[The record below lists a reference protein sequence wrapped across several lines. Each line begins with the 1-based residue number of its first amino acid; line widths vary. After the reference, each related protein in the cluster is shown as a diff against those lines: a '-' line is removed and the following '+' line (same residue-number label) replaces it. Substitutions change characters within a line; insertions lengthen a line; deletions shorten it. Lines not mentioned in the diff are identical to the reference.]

1 MLLGTTHAPAAGGC
15 RAMGD
20 RQNKLSTEKVSHSDN
35 TVGMEALA
43 HTECLGLRKGTAGVN
58 GSMEWHR
65 SELPSSHCEKQ
76 SWYLCFDKKTS
87 PTVITRLYTRC
98 LAVRQPYHPPTT
110 AAIRS
115 LHTQCLCTHLLP
127 HTLSGCPDG
136 MAGWAPA
143 LTCWSWGLVCTEQR

>member
-1 MLLGTTHAPAAGGC
+1 
-15 RAMGD
+15 MGD

-43 HTECLGLRKGTAGVN
+43 VTECPGLRKGTAGVN

-65 SELPSSHCEKQ
+65 RELPSSHCEKQ

-98 LAVRQPYHPPTT
+98 LAARQPYHTT
-110 AAIRS
+110 HQQQLQSAACIPSACVPICSRIHS
-115 LHTQCLCTHLLP
+115 VVV
-127 HTLSGCPDG
+127 
-136 MAGWAPA
+136 
-143 LTCWSWGLVCTEQR
+143 LTEWLVGHRP